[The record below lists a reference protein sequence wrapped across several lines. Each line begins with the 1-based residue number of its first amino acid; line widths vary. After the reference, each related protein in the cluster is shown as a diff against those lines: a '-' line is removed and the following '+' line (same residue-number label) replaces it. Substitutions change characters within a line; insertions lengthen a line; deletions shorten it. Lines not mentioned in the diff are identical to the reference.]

1 MIQLIL
7 CFTTKHLVV
16 SMPPDLCGPFFK
28 WQAVHNDDGHG
39 DCKNVGNDKQF
50 FKSLRLSDKTKVY
63 NYVSIQKGG
72 NVLK

>member
-28 WQAVHNDDGHG
+28 WQAVHNYDGHG
-39 DCKNVGNDKQF
+39 DCNNVGNVE
-50 FKSLRLSDKTKVY
+50 SLKVSDKTKVY
-63 NYVSIQKGG
+63 KYYSVQKKGD
-72 NVLK
+72 VLK